1 MAEIISLHD
10 VRARKRPQP
19 SFDPLAE
26 FDASMEVLFAAL
38 DLLEGTW
45 DPKAREARRKV
56 CGGIELLLKREER
69 MQAWP
74 RK

>member
-10 VRARKRPQP
+10 VRARKRPQL

-26 FDASMEVLFAAL
+26 FDASMEVLFASL

-56 CGGIELLLKREER
+56 CEGIELLLRREER
-69 MQAWP
+69 IITWT